1 MIKVLCIVDYYVLL
15 QKDKVYSASEISY
28 SNHSV
33 EKFYLITD
41 IDTNKIIGSF
51 DKKYFIVL
59 AEWREQQIKS
69 ILDE

>member
-1 MIKVLCIVDYYVLL
+1 MIKVLCIVDDFILL
-15 QKDKVYSASEISY
+15 QKDKVYVASEISY
-28 SNHSV
+28 RFGSS

-41 IDTNKIIGSF
+41 IDTNKLLGSF
-51 DKKYFIVL
+51 SKKCFIVL